1 MKFDFQS
8 YSTPIPSES
17 VITALQNV
25 NIPDL
30 GKASIRRLAGLINKI
45 EALSEKK
52 FIRMEMGIP
61 GINAPEVGI
70 QAEIEALKS
79 GVASHYPPLT
89 GIPSL
94 KTEMARFVKSF
105 LDVEVNS
112 EYCYPT
118 VGSAQGAMAIFM
130 VANRIRP
137 EGATLFIDP
146 GFPNQ
151 KAQVTALGQSWDSFD
166 VYNYRG
172 EALRNI
178 LEEKLST
185 GQYTT
190 LLYSNPNNPAWICFN
205 DDELKIIAEVAENY
219 DVIIVED
226 LAYFGMDYR
235 SDYSVPNQAPFQ
247 PTVAKYAK
255 DYILL
260 ISSSK
265 VFSYA
270 GQRIG
275 SLIISEHLAQREFV
289 ALQPTLGYSRF
300 ENAMVFGG
308 FHPLSSGVTHSVQ
321 YGLAAM
327 LKAVND
333 GEYPFLKDTQVYQE
347 RAAEMKRLFTE
358 NGFYIVY
365 DKDIDQPIGD
375 GFYFTFAYPNLSAT
389 ELMEALLYFGISA
402 ISLLNTGSERNEGLR
417 ACVSQVKESQF
428 PELERR
434 LVAFNKL
441 CEKLYQ

>member
-1 MKFDFQS
+1 MKFDFQAS
-8 YSTPIPSES
+8 STPIPSEN
-17 VITALQNV
+17 VIAALQDA

-30 GKASIRRLAGLINKI
+30 ETASIRRLSGLINKI
-45 EALSEKK
+45 ESLSGEK
-52 FIRMEMGIP
+52 FIRMEMGVP
-61 GINAPEVGI
+61 GISAPKVGI

-94 KTEMARFVKSF
+94 KTEIARFVKSF
-105 LDVEVNS
+105 LNVDVNS

-118 VGSAQGAMAIFM
+118 VGSAQGAMATFM

-172 EALRNI
+172 EVLRNI

-205 DDELKIIAEVAENY
+205 DNELKIIAEVAENY

-226 LAYFGMDYR
+226 LAYLGMDYR

-289 ALQPTLGYSRF
+289 TLQPTLGYSRF
-300 ENAMVFGG
+300 EHAMVFGG

-327 LKAVND
+327 MKAVND
-333 GEYPFLKDTQVYQE
+333 GENPFLKDTQVYQK

-358 NGFYIVY
+358 HGFYIVY
-365 DKDIDQPIGD
+365 DKDIDKPIGD
-375 GFYFTFAYPNLSAT
+375 GFYFTFAYPGLSSG
-389 ELMEALLYFGISA
+389 ELLETLLYFGISA
-402 ISLLNTGSERNEGLR
+402 ISLMNTGSERNEGLR
-417 ACVSQVKESQF
+417 ACVSQVHESQF
-428 PELERR
+428 PLLEERIK
-434 LVAFNKL
+434 AFSAL
-441 CEKLYQ
+441 MGE